1 MGIFD
6 ALNTS
11 VAGLQAQS
19 FALQNIS
26 GNIANAQTTA
36 YKGIGTSFVDLVPE
50 ATSPD
55 RQNSGSVTAFART
68 TISSQGTVSASTV
81 ATYMA
86 INGDGFFS
94 VQKATGTVDNVPVFS
109 GVTDYTRRGDF
120 QVNANGNLVNGAGY
134 YLMGV
139 PVDSKTGNALGNIPQ
154 VLKFQNNFV
163 PAQATTIIQY
173 AANLPTSPKTIASTT
188 APTGTLLGAGGLN
201 PSDFTQNPLPVGTPA
216 TPPSD
221 ATFPGGAASR
231 RGPPIGVPIDGT
243 TLLSGATANSLAAPF
258 ALGDTITV
266 NGTTFTF
273 VNTGTTATTI
283 DITDTVATLLAKIAG
298 VTTSAPNTINP
309 ANGAIT
315 LHTGA
320 ATNLAISTGGPTV
333 GAAMAALGL
342 PPAITQ
348 ARTPGSTAGTGVVLG
363 NDAIVFQN
371 ESISGGAITAFTAS
385 GTQVNLHLRWAK
397 TDSASLG
404 GGASG

>member
-36 YKGIGTSFVDLVPE
+36 YKGTGTSFVDLVPD
-50 ATSPD
+50 ATTPD
-55 RQNSGSVTAFART
+55 RQVAGSVTAFARS

-139 PVDSKTGNALGNIPQ
+139 PVDSKTGNPLGNVPQ
-154 VLKFQNNFV
+154 VLQFQNNFV

-173 AANLPTSPKTIASTT
+173 AANLPTAPKTAASAT
-188 APTGTLLGAGGLN
+188 AL
-201 PSDFTQNPLPVGTPA
+201 
-216 TPPSD
+216 
-221 ATFPGGAASR
+221 ATF
-231 RGPPIGVPIDGT
+231 
-243 TLLSGATANSLAAPF
+243 
-258 ALGDTITV
+258 
-266 NGTTFTF
+266 
-273 VNTGTTATTI
+273 
-283 DITDTVATLLAKIAG
+283 
-298 VTTSAPNTINP
+298 
-309 ANGAIT
+309 
-315 LHTGA
+315 
-320 ATNLAISTGGPTV
+320 ST
-333 GAAMAALGL
+333 
-342 PPAITQ
+342 
-348 ARTPGSTAGTGVVLG
+348 
-363 NDAIVFQN
+363 
-371 ESISGGAITAFTAS
+371 
-385 GTQVNLHLRWAK
+385 
-397 TDSASLG
+397 
-404 GGASG
+404 